1 MSSPSRLRRYWPWTT
16 LASVALLA
24 LGAAAGCRNQ
34 GGTAPTATAPAPSA
48 GVSAHEQARLLQSEL
63 RRDAT
68 GVTEED
74 RFDPSA
80 ARREAALRT
89 LARIGDERSFEAL
102 AKALS
107 DEAPAVV
114 GWAAFGVG
122 RLCARREPE
131 AVRSLVLR
139 AASLNAAPPDVGR
152 DAALGA
158 IALSLGRCAS
168 DEAEQTLR
176 AWLRL
181 RPALSQAAAL
191 GLGQLARA
199 RRRLDDASVAQLL
212 DAAEQQPTAIYL
224 FPFESLPTPGPAV
237 RQRLAEVGK
246 LALGRPETRAFA
258 IRALA
263 KAGSEGAE
271 LLRGVL
277 LDEGWNDAERADAV
291 RSLAALGP
299 AAQLDLAKAL
309 GARARRLLDRGAFI
323 GSELGVVLTL
333 LESLEPKSADPT
345 LLAELANL
353 PVTGEPPLVRRKVM
367 LRCRAAALLAGRS
380 SASATLLACDPAAPA
395 ERREG
400 SLALLRVLG
409 RGPLDKERAPRFL
422 ELARSS
428 DRVVRE
434 AALELLMAHD
444 EVPGVSGLLA
454 SALSATAAGVSAT
467 AAKVLARYPARAHLD
482 AGANS
487 DAGRSAPLDPALVQ
501 ALTAR
506 LAEVGTSHDIEL
518 SSLLLDAAVA
528 LELLG
533 AKPALERACAS
544 SNPTMREHAQRGLS
558 ALGDAKRRCTTVAD
572 QSQLGALPAAA
583 PRLDFET
590 DVGPLTITLTGDK
603 QPFAATRVL
612 ELARAGFYDGMA
624 VHRVVPGFVVQ
635 FGDPNGDG
643 FGGPNQ
649 PPLRCQLGPDPFE
662 LGSVGVALAGRDTG
676 GSQLFVALRRA
687 PHLDGEYSLIGRAG
701 PGWERLAAYDR
712 ILKVRVTAS
721 P

>member
-1 MSSPSRLRRYWPWTT
+1 MSFASRFRSYRRSSA
-16 LASVALLA
+16 LASLTLLA
-24 LGAAAGCRNQ
+24 LSGAAGCRNQ
-34 GGTAPTATAPAPSA
+34 SGGSPTTTAPAPSA
-48 GVSAHEQARLLQSEL
+48 SVSTKEQARLLQSEL

-74 RFDPSA
+74 RFDPNA
-80 ARREAALRT
+80 ARREAATRT

-114 GWAAFGVG
+114 GWAAFGLG

-139 AASLNAAPPDVGR
+139 AASLNAAPTDAGR

-181 RPALSQAAAL
+181 RPALSHAAAL
-191 GLGQLARA
+191 GLGQVARA
-199 RRRLDDASVAQLL
+199 RRRLDDSSIAQLL
-212 DAAEQQPTAIYL
+212 DAAEQLPTALYL

-246 LALGRPETRAFA
+246 PALGRPETRAFA

-263 KAGSEGAE
+263 KAGTEGAE

-277 LDEGWNDAERADAV
+277 LDDGWSDAERADAV

-299 AAQLDLAKAL
+299 AAQPDLAKAL
-309 GARARRLLDRGAFI
+309 AVRARHLLDRGTFI

-353 PVTGEPPLVRRKVM
+353 PVTGEPPVVRRKVM
-367 LRCRAAALLAGRS
+367 LRCRAASLLAGRS

-422 ELARSS
+422 ELTRSS

-434 AALELLMAHD
+434 AALELLMSHD

-454 SALSATAAGVSAT
+454 SALSAPEAGVSAT
-467 AAKVLARYPARAHLD
+467 AAKVLARYPARAHVGAD
-482 AGANS
+482 A

-533 AKPALERACAS
+533 GKPALERACAS
-544 SNPTMREHAQRGLS
+544 SNPTLREHAQRGLI
-558 ALGDAKRRCTTVAD
+558 ALGDTKRHCTTVAD
-572 QSQLGALPAAA
+572 QSQLGALPPAA
-583 PRLDFET
+583 PRLDF
-590 DVGPLTITLTGDK
+590 DSDAGPLTITLMGDS

-624 VHRVVPGFVVQ
+624 LHRVVPGFVVQ

-662 LGSVGVALAGRDTG
+662 VGSVGVALAGRDTG

-687 PHLDGEYSLIGRAG
+687 PHLDGEYSLIGHAG
-701 PGWERLAAYDR
+701 PGWDRLAVGDR
-712 ILKVRVTAS
+712 ILKVRVAAS